1 MRLIKRFTSHSL
13 QAVAEAGLLAT
24 LVVGLIAL
32 PAFAARGGNGGGK
45 PAGGGTLSLVLLDGT
60 DAVANYMERVAFDV
74 STTATDRPFV
84 GVRCW
89 QAESFVM
96 DAYTGYFEDYM
107 FDPWVTLG
115 STYWD
120 PNAPANCTARLFY
133 YDKRGS
139 QKVLATLDFPALP

>member
-1 MRLIKRFTSHSL
+1 VRKLTSRLVGAALEGALISL
-13 QAVAEAGLLAT
+13 IVLA
-24 LVVGLIAL
+24 LIAV
-32 PAFAARGGNGGGK
+32 PALAAKGGKGGGGK
-45 PAGGGTLSLVLLDGT
+45 PSAGGGTISLVVLDGT

-89 QAESFVM
+89 QASDFVM

-115 STYWD
+115 STYW
-120 PNAPANCTARLFY
+120 NAEASANCTARLFY
-133 YDKRGS
+133 YNKRGG
-139 QKVLATLDFPALP
+139 QNVLATLDFVAEP